1 MRFPDWFG
9 SVHYLFKKNDRKFLQ
24 RRRSEF
30 LKKDHRQAEL
40 LEQRKLLAFD
50 LSAAFVVGNEPF
62 SLGSVQVLDDS
73 PQEMT
78 LRFTPETKLDP
89 QSLES
94 GISIVRSGGNSD
106 GFQADNDLRN
116 ATKGRQHGFAMPHT

>member
-1 MRFPDWFG
+1 M
-9 SVHYLFKKNDRKFLQ
+9 
-24 RRRSEF
+24 
-30 LKKDHRQAEL
+30 

-78 LRFTPETKLDP
+78 PA
-89 QSLES
+89 
-94 GISIVRSGGNSD
+94 I
-106 GFQADNDLRN
+106 
-116 ATKGRQHGFAMPHT
+116 